1 MCECFADDRRYYCA
15 APDTDEAEANPLP
28 SPPEEIN
35 CEEVGPNPKLD
46 PIRPPELSVDPA
58 LTAFAQLGALKLDCD
73 RSFVSIIDHDRQYIL
88 AEATRSI
95 SLEEKDDHKT
105 GDAIYL
111 GRQAL
116 PIYWGVCPGTIQ
128 TFTDTGDRYALETR
142 NVSANKTRYVI
153 RNFMEDKSY
162 RERPYVAGW
171 PFMRF
176 YAEVP
181 VHSPRGIVI
190 GSYCVVDNKPR
201 EKFGDASVKV
211 LEEIARSV
219 SHYLELTRMKL
230 DYDRAVKLM
239 TGLSSFVDN
248 QRSGEDGRPKLRDRT
263 ESEQSKVVDVTAEN
277 HTTKTL
283 VSSDP
288 LNGAKDNQPALKRE
302 DSTFSTTSSINPD
315 NTVAAK
321 VKQTFQRASNL
332 ICESMDLD
340 GCTFNDAYA
349 IDMHNRSNVNRP
361 LKAQAYLELDVPGS
375 SGEDDEYCA
384 TKQSKPHNND
394 SATASSRG
402 SSESWG
408 TIVGERTCEV
418 LAYAEKGGEALP
430 VNNPALP
437 MILLQK
443 LLKQYPTGHIFNTN
457 KTELDGIM
465 ETGAS
470 TDLKRQNSSRQKHS
484 AWRKRSRAISES
496 ALLFSLFPRAC
507 SIIFFPLY
515 DSSKNKWCAACIG
528 WSANPR
534 RGLQDSEL
542 TYLAAFSNSI
552 IAELGRLEAVAI
564 GQAKTDFVGN
574 ISHELRSPLHG
585 ILASAE
591 LLRES
596 STGANQTELISMV
609 ESCGKTLLDTMNHL
623 LDHAKINNF
632 AKENGSKTS
641 LVPGLNSHG
650 NISLVSD
657 LDLQALV
664 EEVVEAM
671 FTGYAYQ
678 KRMAPDALISNSSHD
693 DIDLVHSSIKEKQDI
708 IVYIDMDTSA
718 QWVYSTEAGA
728 WRRLIMNVFGN
739 SLKYTTGG
747 SIRVSMHADEP
758 QAPSGTTIVH
768 LSVSDTGKG
777 ISKDY
782 LKHKLYSP
790 FSQEDNLAVGAGLG
804 LSIVQQIVHAL
815 SGTIEIESEL
825 SVGTTVMI
833 SIPLSPPLQPKDHDE
848 ANEKQHSPTDLPLDG
863 VTVCLLGFEKQAGR
877 ADASISASDSNVSRK
892 ALLNFSIKKYLQDFR
907 GLVVQSATYENLV
920 SADVYI
926 AEEEDFTKL
935 IKAESGLEQMQKK
948 FKDARLIL
956 LRTDT
961 SQSRPDEEGVI
972 RVCQPFGPSKLKKA
986 LLACLGRT
994 SSNVPPLSSGALGT
1008 ELAIREATTAAKL
1021 HNNNVTETPSSK
1033 SNAGAAA
1040 AAPKPNGVILPTT
1053 TTNLHPHPHPHV
1065 LLVDDNDINRKIMCT
1080 FMRKLS
1086 CTYAT
1091 AADGLQALE
1100 SYKRESLKSD
1110 RAGKPAFDWILMDLS
1125 MPIMDGLTATR
1136 EIRAFE
1142 KMGRLSKAQVV
1153 ALTGLANTNSRE
1165 AAVAS
1170 GVDMY
1175 LTKPVQL
1182 RVIKGLLG
1190 LG

>member
-1 MCECFADDRRYYCA
+1 
-15 APDTDEAEANPLP
+15 
-28 SPPEEIN
+28 
-35 CEEVGPNPKLD
+35 
-46 PIRPPELSVDPA
+46 LSVDPA

-88 AEATRSI
+88 AEATRTI
-95 SLEEKDDHKT
+95 SLEEKDNHKA

-128 TFTDTGDRYALETR
+128 TFTDPDDRYALETR

-153 RNFMEDKSY
+153 RNFMKEKGYQD
-162 RERPYVAGW
+162 RPYVAGW

-201 EKFGDASVKV
+201 QQFGDASVKV

-248 QRSGEDGRPKLRDRT
+248 QRSGEDGRPKLRDRM
-263 ESEQSKVVDVTAEN
+263 ESEQSKVVDLTAE
-277 HTTKTL
+277 HEKKKTL
-283 VSSDP
+283 VSSNAS
-288 LNGAKDNQPALKRE
+288 NGAKDNVPALKRE
-302 DSTFSTTSSINPD
+302 DSAFSTTSSITSD

-332 ICESMDLD
+332 ICQSMDLD
-340 GCTFNDAYA
+340 GCTFNDAYT
-349 IDMHNRSNVNRP
+349 IDMHTRSNPNQP

-375 SGEDDEYCA
+375 SGEDDDYSA
-384 TKQSKPHNND
+384 TKQSKTHSND

-418 LAYAEKGGEALP
+418 LAYAEKGGESVP
-430 VNNPALP
+430 TKNPALP

-443 LLKQYPTGHIFNTN
+443 LLKQYPAGHIFNSS

-465 ETGAS
+465 ETRAS
-470 TDLKRQNSSRQKHS
+470 TDLKRQNSSRRKQR
-484 AWRKRSRAISES
+484 AWRKRSKAISES

-632 AKENGSKTS
+632 AKENGSRTS
-641 LVPGLNSHG
+641 LAPGVNGHG

-693 DIDLVHSSIKEKQDI
+693 DIDLAHSSVKEKQDI
-708 IVYIDMDTSA
+708 VVYIDIDTSA
-718 QWVYSTEAGA
+718 RWVYSTEAGA

-739 SLKYTTGG
+739 SLKYTTRG
-747 SIRVSMHADEP
+747 SIRVSMHAEEM
-758 QAPSGTTIVH
+758 QAASGTTMVH

-833 SIPLSPPLQPKDHDE
+833 SIPLTPPLQPHDQNE
-848 ANEKQHSPTDLPLDG
+848 AHAMQHLPTPLPLDG
-863 VTVCLLGFEKQAGR
+863 VTVCLLDLEKQPEHD
-877 ADASISASDSNVSRK
+877 DASRK
-892 ALLNFSIKKYLQDFR
+892 ALLNSSMKKYLQDFR
-907 GLVVQSATYENLV
+907 GLTVRSATYENIV

-926 AEEEDFTKL
+926 AEEEEFTK
-935 IKAESGLEQMQKK
+935 IVKAESRLEQKQKK

-986 LLACLGRT
+986 LLACLGR
-994 SSNVPPLSSGALGT
+994 SSLDVPGALDQANGT

-1021 HNNNVTETPSSK
+1021 QNNATATPSK
-1033 SNAGAAA
+1033 SDAAS
-1040 AAPKPNGVILPTT
+1040 PQPNGILPT
-1053 TTNLHPHPHPHV
+1053 NPHPHV

-1080 FMRKLS
+1080 FMRKLK

-1091 AADGLQALE
+1091 ACDGLQALE
-1100 SYKRESLKSD
+1100 AYKRESAKPD
-1110 RAGKPAFDWILMDLS
+1110 RLGKCAFDWILMDLS

-1142 KMGRLSKAQVV
+1142 EAGRLHRAKVV
-1153 ALTGLANTNSRE
+1153 ALTGLASTNSRD
-1165 AAVAS
+1165 AAEKS
-1170 GVDMY
+1170 GVDVY

-1182 RVIKGLLG
+1182 RVIRGLLG
-1190 LG
+1190 LD